1 MGEYLSLPCTFMSD
15 ISHHKARKVVAK
27 SFFIISRHSASSG
40 YTS

>member
-1 MGEYLSLPCTFMSD
+1 MSD

-27 SFFIISRHSASSG
+27 SFFIISRHSASRG